1 MTAALITGI
10 TGQDGSYLAELLV
23 SKGYDVWGLVRKGK
37 NRSGSNLE
45 SILAEIHFVQGD
57 LSDQDS
63 LDRAIRES
71 RPDEVYNLAAQPDV
85 ALSWQQPV
93 LTGEIDALGAI
104 RLLEAVRRH
113 RKEARVFQ
121 ASSGEIFDR
130 SAPAP
135 QNEQTPFRPHS
146 PYGAAKLHAFWA
158 TVMYRE
164 SHRISC
170 GNGILF
176 NHESPRR
183 HPEYVT
189 RKVSEGVA
197 RIASG
202 LATDL
207 HLGNL
212 DAVRDWGF
220 AGDYVEAMRLM
231 LSREE
236 ADDYVI
242 ATGEAHSVREFVE
255 LAFREAGL
263 DWQEYVV
270 IDRDLFRP
278 ADPRIL
284 IGDCRKAREQ
294 LGWRPRVPFPDL
306 VRLMVRA
313 DLERYGKGPGSG
325 STA

>member
-1 MTAALITGI
+1 MATALIAGI

-23 SKGYDVWGLVRKGK
+23 SKGYEVWGIVRRGK
-37 NRSGSNLE
+37 DLSGSHLE
-45 SILAEIHFVQGD
+45 PVLAEIHLVNGD
-57 LSDQDS
+57 LSDQES
-63 LDRAIRES
+63 LDRALRES

-93 LTGEIDALGAI
+93 LTGEVDAMGAI

-113 RKEARVFQ
+113 RKDARLFQ
-121 ASSGEIFDR
+121 ASSAEIFDR
-130 SAPAP
+130 AAPAP

-146 PYGAAKLHAFWA
+146 PYGAAKLHAYWA

-164 SHRISC
+164 SHRLFC

-183 HPEYVT
+183 RIDYVT
-189 RKVSEGVA
+189 RKVSDGAA
-197 RIASG
+197 RIAAG
-202 LATDL
+202 QATSL
-207 HLGNL
+207 RLGNL

-231 LSREE
+231 LAQEE

-255 LAFREAGL
+255 LAFHEAGL
-263 DWQEYVV
+263 DWKDHVV
-270 IDRDLFRP
+270 IDEDLLRP
-278 ADPRIL
+278 ADPRVL
-284 IGDCRKAREQ
+284 IGDSRKAWER
-294 LGWRPRVPFPDL
+294 LGWKPRVSFSEL

-313 DLERYGKGPGSG
+313 DLGRYGVG
-325 STA
+325 